1 MLKFVS
7 KILQHI
13 YIADLQQNKRKLFY
27 AKSFQV
33 LQKCYRVRSEDK
45 KKRIDSIEP
54 IRFILRILKECILR
68 EGVLGVRRAKNRSL
82 LERK

>member
-1 MLKFVS
+1 ML
-7 KILQHI
+7 Q
-13 YIADLQQNKRKLFY
+13 
-27 AKSFQV
+27 
-33 LQKCYRVRSEDK
+33 
-45 KKRIDSIEP
+45 KKRIDSIEA

>member
-1 MLKFVS
+1 LLKFVS

-13 YIADLQQNKRKLFY
+13 YIADLQQHKRKLFY
-27 AKSFQV
+27 SKSFQV
-33 LQKCYRVRSEDK
+33 LHFCYK